1 MTRRLARAA
10 HWKLGAAVAVLGALA
25 GSALAAGVPAQQGKS
40 DRVRVT
46 AYADGIFRLT
56 TGQVSSRLDL
66 SDRLSGCTTG
76 TYDGSDPQSRPSG
89 GEAQTRVLDLVQKGG
104 VWYLTFQAS
113 LESNCNVQGECG
125 AATDT
130 TLVWLK
136 LTPALRVAARQTEV
150 LGDCRAG
157 WNIVSTA
164 GPDETGDVLRLGLRG
179 GVLQVVSLKSDYV
192 ANSGLQTTLR
202 YLHTAPQRGLT
213 MSSEE
218 VALN

>member
-1 MTRRLARAA
+1 MTRRLARAP
-10 HWKLGAAVAVLGALA
+10 HWKLGAAVAVLSALS
-25 GSALAAGVPAQQGKS
+25 GSVLAAGVPAQQAKA

-56 TGQVSSRLDL
+56 TGPASSRLDL

-89 GEAQTRVLDLVQKGG
+89 GAAQTRVLDLVQKGG
-104 VWYLTFQAS
+104 FWYLTFQAS

-150 LGDCRAG
+150 IEDCRAG
-157 WNIVSTA
+157 RNIVSTA
-164 GPDETGDVLRLGLRG
+164 GSDETDDVPRLDLRG
-179 GVLQVVSLKSDYV
+179 GVLRVVSLKSDYV
-192 ANSGLQTTLR
+192 ANSGVQTTLR
-202 YLHTAPQRGLT
+202 YLHAAPQRGLT
-213 MSSEE
+213 VSSKK